1 MSSLSTYKITN
12 AEVENAQVE
21 GRDRVLRG
29 TVRQN
34 QSVFDEYADLIKRKF
49 NALVDAVDS
58 TYVVNID
65 DETIEAYQD
74 IGWTREE
81 E

>member
-34 QSVFDEYADLIKRKF
+34 QSVFDEYADLITRKF
-49 NALVDAVDS
+49 NDLVDAVDS

>member
-34 QSVFDEYADLIKRKF
+34 QSVFDEYADLITRKF
-49 NALVDAVDS
+49 NDLVDAVDN

>member
-34 QSVFDEYADLIKRKF
+34 QSVFDEYADLITRKF
-49 NALVDAVDS
+49 NDLVDAVDS

-65 DETIEAYQD
+65 DETIEAYHD
-74 IGWTREE
+74 IGWTWGEE
-81 E
+81 